1 MINKEIKTLN
11 EIRRAKNAYAFTS
24 YYEMDNGTL
33 NFIYDFTA
41 SNLNKVIGTDK
52 GLSFYVNGKLVKNI
66 PLKLKGVYEK
76 SIKNVTISDGAFY
89 VSYLHATN
97 FGSSSYYSS
106 DSSYSSSSSY
116 SGGSSNNNN
125 NN

>member
-11 EIRRAKNAYAFTS
+11 EIRRAKNAYSFTL

-33 NFIYDFTA
+33 NFIYDFTS
-41 SNLNKVIGTDK
+41 SNLNKVIGTEK

-66 PLKLKGVYEK
+66 PLKLKTGYEN

-106 DSSYSSSSSY
+106 DSSYSSSSSSSY
-116 SGGSSNNNN
+116 SGGSS
-125 NN
+125 